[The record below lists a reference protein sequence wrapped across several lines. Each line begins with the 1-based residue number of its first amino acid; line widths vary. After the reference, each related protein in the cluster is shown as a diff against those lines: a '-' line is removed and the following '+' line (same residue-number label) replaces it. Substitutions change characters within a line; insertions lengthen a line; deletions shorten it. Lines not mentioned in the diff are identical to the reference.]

1 MKRTTAEYTD
11 LLTFRNIPTDERE
24 LNRQI
29 KSMLNALRDMAKRQ
43 GWSYQIHLAP
53 STTDPRTGE
62 KVRLHIH
69 VIIIG
74 NPACT
79 IAAYVSQYWR
89 KRHGNSSHRRIIS
102 GTAGYYRTHYVDAQ
116 ADKIY
121 EQAYDYATIES
132 PAEPLS
138 EPIEDKQGLVM
149 AEQNNNT
156 EPVKKAAHA
165 EPEQASDKVFSGKL
179 ISATK
184 SVFMRVRGL
193 IELSPCLY
201 INNCINDIGY
211 RMEQHENKLIEL
223 FRGGGLDRLRA
234 MPILN
239 TA

>member
-11 LLTFRNIPTDERE
+11 LLTFRDIPADKRE

-43 GWSYQIHLAP
+43 EWSYQIHLAP

-89 KRHGNSSHRRIIS
+89 KRHGNSSYQRMIS
-102 GTAGYYRTHYVDAQ
+102 GTACHYRTHYVDAQ

-121 EQAYDYATIES
+121 EQEYDYAMIES
-132 PAEPLS
+132 SAESFSKSLES
-138 EPIEDKQGLVM
+138 RQGLVV

-156 EPVKKAAHA
+156 EQVEKAAHA
-165 EPEQASDKVFSGKL
+165 ETEQAAGKAFSGKL

-184 SVFMRVRGL
+184 SVFMRVCGL
-193 IELSPCLY
+193 KELSPCLY
-201 INNCINDIGY
+201 INNCIKNYEY
-211 RMEQHENKLIEL
+211 RMEQHGNRLIEL
-223 FRGGGLDRLRA
+223 FRGGGIKRLRI